1 MIYIWRCF
9 ITHVQGMRNLRM
21 SKGPFGL
28 TKAMLRRLSFIS
40 KDKGGKGTNLPCSGQ
55 TIELDEKPMY

>member
-1 MIYIWRCF
+1 
-9 ITHVQGMRNLRM
+9 MRNLRM